1 VSLKI
6 LESLI
11 LNKMIYMQHT
21 EDQFIKYP
29 STSKAHQIEA
39 LVEGVSIDYGYSH
52 PVTGKVHENLV
63 DDNGEVY

>member
-1 VSLKI
+1 MK
-6 LESLI
+6 
-11 LNKMIYMQHT
+11 NT

-29 STSKAHQIEA
+29 SPPRQHQIEA

-63 DDNGEVY
+63 EDNGEVY